1 MNSISTKM
9 KDRNIAI
16 DILKIFAVFLV
27 LNSHMGR
34 CYESYSFLAT
44 GGAIGDALFFFA
56 SGFTLFLGRNMRF
69 DNWYKR
75 RISRIYPTIL
85 AVGILTAIIWN
96 STDSFWTVITAQKY
110 WFLSCILV
118 YYIILYPIKIY
129 VSSLKI
135 LFGILCLCIVAIYY
149 LFFDYTDKG
158 IFYGYNDFRLFFYF
172 LFMLQGA
179 IMGKNQ
185 SLYAFKKRHII
196 MLFICIFTWY
206 LSLYYLNNKAAQ
218 IVSAVPLLGI
228 TYYTYLVSCGSW
240 FTKLYNR
247 KFLGNI
253 LFIIGNLCL
262 EIYMIQFY
270 LITDKLNKLFPL
282 NIPIIMLAIIVF
294 AYLVKCLSEFIFQTF
309 NAEPY
314 NWKGMLLKK

>member
-1 MNSISTKM
+1 MNSVLTKT

-16 DILKIFAVFLV
+16 DILKIFAVLLV
-27 LNSHMGR
+27 LNSHMGK
-34 CYESYSFLAT
+34 CYESCSFLAT

-85 AVGILTAIIWN
+85 AVGIVTAIIWD
-96 STDSFWTVITAQKY
+96 STESFWSVITSQGY

-118 YYIILYPIKIY
+118 YYIILYPIKEY

-135 LFGILCLCIVAIYY
+135 FFCILCLCILAIYY

-158 IFYGYNDFRLFFYF
+158 IFYGHNDFRLIFYF

-179 IMGKNQ
+179 IMGKNHT
-185 SLYAFKKRHII
+185 SYVFKKQHII
-196 MLFICIFTWY
+196 MLFICVVTWY
-206 LSLYYLNNKAAQ
+206 LSLYYLNNNSAQ

-240 FTKLYNR
+240 FRNLYNR

-270 LITDKLNKLFPL
+270 IITDKLNMLFPL
-282 NIPIIMLAIIVF
+282 NVPIIMLAIILF
-294 AYLVKCLSEFIFQTF
+294 AYLVKCLSEFILQTF
-309 NAEPY
+309 NSEPY
-314 NWKGMLLKK
+314 NWGKMLLKK